1 MWSVCNQKPGD
12 LPCGVC
18 SCSFAPKERSPNTD
32 TALPGCLLSPPA
44 CKASVRLLFAKGYR
58 IVKSSFSLSALAQ
71 VFSQSSSD
79 VRQRVIG
86 MYVLLL
92 GFNLLAWLFAFI
104 AFASAPKLLLL
115 ALTAYTF
122 GLRHAFDADHISA
135 IDNVT
140 RKLMQEK
147 KQPIGVGFFFSL
159 GHSTVVIIL
168 TGVIAIT
175 AVALQHL
182 GPFQEIGGLISTSVS
197 ALFLFA
203 IALINLVIL
212 VDIFKMFRSVRRGE
226 PYTDQ
231 TLEESLNNRGLMARF
246 FRPLLLA
253 TDHSWKMYPVG
264 FFFGLGFDTAT
275 EVGLLGIAATTATH
289 GVPVIAILIFP
300 ALFTAG
306 MSLMDT
312 TDGVLMLGAYGWAF
326 VKPMRKLYYNL
337 NITLISV
344 IVALIIGGIEALS
357 ILATELNLSGPFW
370 DQVGNLNENFGFLGV
385 IIVGLFLASW
395 VISTII
401 YKVMRYDDF
410 EITMAQ
416 ATGDE
421 KISKDLQA

>member
-1 MWSVCNQKPGD
+1 MS
-12 LPCGVC
+12 
-18 SCSFAPKERSPNTD
+18 SP
-32 TALPGCLLSPPA
+32 
-44 CKASVRLLFAKGYR
+44 F
-58 IVKSSFSLSALAQ
+58 SFSALSR
-71 VFSQSSSD
+71 VFNQSSSE
-79 VRQRVIG
+79 VRARVIG
-86 MYVLLL
+86 MYTLLV
-92 GFNLLAWLFAFI
+92 GSNLLIWII
-104 AFASAPKLLLL
+104 ALLTFGSTPKLLLL

-122 GLRHAFDADHISA
+122 GLRHAFDADHIST

-147 KQPIGVGFFFSL
+147 QRPVAVGFFFSL

-175 AVALQHL
+175 AATLQHL
-182 GPFQEIGGLISTSVS
+182 GPLQAIGGLISTGAS

-203 IALINLVIL
+203 IAIINLVIL
-212 VDIFKMFRSVRRGE
+212 TDIFKMFRAVRRGE

-264 FFFGLGFDTAT
+264 FLFGLGFDTAT

-312 TDGVLMLGAYGWAF
+312 TDGILMLGAYGWAF

-337 NITLISV
+337 NITFISV
-344 IVALIIGGIEALS
+344 IVALIIGSLEALS
-357 ILATELNLSGPFW
+357 LLATELNLNGPFW
-370 DQVGNLNENFGFLGV
+370 DQVSGLNQNFGSLGV
-385 IIVGLFLASW
+385 IIVGLFIASW
-395 VISTII
+395 VISTLI
-401 YKVMRYDDF
+401 YKVMRYDEI
-410 EITMAQ
+410 EIT
-416 ATGDE
+416 GDSAVADE
-421 KISKDLQA
+421 